1 MWRITFVFRFVCGG
15 KETFVKYYI
24 SACGSS
30 CALAMIAAVWI
41 DLLILMPLTSGIA
54 ASLSFTGQLGELV
67 DVLSGLTILRECRF
81 MIAVDLFYQLADS
94 NSFTGLIVIW
104 MVIFVDHSVI
114 QNCYKETPK
123 LIRLLLSVRL
133 FVFRCLAQN
142 STLIEDITEIS
153 VSKNF
158 NLNEL

>member
-1 MWRITFVFRFVCGG
+1 
-15 KETFVKYYI
+15 
-24 SACGSS
+24 
-30 CALAMIAAVWI
+30 
-41 DLLILMPLTSGIA
+41 MPITSGTA

-94 NSFTGLIVIW
+94 NSFTGLIVIC

-133 FVFRCLAQN
+133 FVFRCLTQN